1 MNFLR
6 NLLASIIGTVIG
18 LGILFMLFL
27 IFISVSMAGLAEG
40 ESDLVKVKNNSV
52 LELHLNEPLLDYGG
66 QFILK
71 DFNFKSEEFNG
82 LNAILRAIKYAE
94 TDNNIKGISISS
106 TYLTGGTAQV
116 KAVRDALKEFK
127 ESGKFVYAYGDY
139 YMQKDYY
146 LASVA
151 DSVYLNPVGEIDFR
165 GLSSEVL
172 FYKDL
177 QEQTGVKL
185 EVIRHGKY
193 KSAVEPFISDEMS
206 DENRQ
211 QISELLFSMWSSVL
225 KDISDSRNIPVAQ
238 LDTIADTL
246 GGRTPKLAAI
256 NNLVDKIAYFDEYE
270 SLLKNAIGIEDDE
283 EINYVEIY
291 NYAEHAKKR
300 VKSIGKDKIAV
311 IYAEGEIQYA
321 KGNHNIIGQVVMM
334 EALREARDDEDV
346 KAIVLRVNSPGGSA
360 LASDIIWREVE
371 MVKKVKPVV
380 VSMGSVAASGG
391 YYIAAGAER
400 IFAEPSTITGSIG
413 VFGIVPNISEL
424 ADKWGINAEQ
434 VNTNKNSTLYT
445 PFEPVTE
452 EFKDFAQQS
461 IEDVYQTFIQKV
473 SDGRNLTIEKVDSI
487 AQGRVWSGE
496 QAKQLGLVD
505 EIGGLEDAVAYAAE
519 LGETSE
525 YEMQDYPVF
534 ENSLEE
540 IFGSFAGIKMS
551 QTKEEIIKAEIGEE
565 AYKMFKD
572 IKSFSKLKGT
582 QARMPF
588 EMNIK

>member
-18 LGILFMLFL
+18 LGILFMIFL
-27 IFISVSMAGLAEG
+27 IVISVSMAGLAEG
-40 ESDLVKVKNNSV
+40 ESELVVVKSNSV
-52 LELHLNEPLLDYGG
+52 LELHLNEPLRDYGG

-82 LNAILRAIKYAE
+82 LNAILRAIEYAG
-94 TDNNIKGISISS
+94 TDDKIKGISIAS

-116 KAVRDALKEFK
+116 KAVRDALMEFK

-151 DSVYLNPVGEIDFR
+151 DSVFINPVGEIDFR

-172 FYKDL
+172 FFKDL
-177 QEQTGVKL
+177 QEQTGVKM

-193 KSAVEPFISDEMS
+193 KSAVEPFLSDEMS
-206 DENRQ
+206 DENRE
-211 QISELLFSMWSSVL
+211 QITELLVSMWSSVL
-225 KDISDSRNIPVAQ
+225 KDISESRNISVSE
-238 LDTIADTL
+238 LDTIADNL
-246 GGRTPKLAAI
+246 GARTPKLAAL
-256 NNLVDKIAYFDEYE
+256 NKLVDKVGYFDEYE
-270 SLLKNAIGIEDDE
+270 SLLKNAIGIANDE

-291 NYAEHAKKR
+291 DYAEHAKKR
-300 VKSIGKDKIAV
+300 IKTIGKDKIAV
-311 IYAEGEIQYA
+311 IYAEGEIQYG
-321 KGNHNIIGQVVMM
+321 KGNHEIIGQGVMM
-334 EALREARDDEDV
+334 EALREAKDDEDV

-371 MVKKVKPVV
+371 MTKKVKPVV
-380 VSMGSVAASGG
+380 VSMGNVAASGG

-424 ADKWGINAEQ
+424 AGKWGINAEQ
-434 VNTNKNSTLYT
+434 VNTNKNSTLYSA
-445 PFEPVTE
+445 FEPVTE

-473 SDGRNLTIEKVDSI
+473 SDGRNLPVEKVDSI

-505 EIGGLEDAVAYAAE
+505 EIGGLEEAVAYAAE

-540 IFGSFAGIKMS
+540 IFGSFTGIRMS
-551 QTKEEIIKAEIGEE
+551 QTKEEIIKEEIGEE

-572 IKSFSKLKGT
+572 IKSFSKLKGV

>member
-1 MNFLR
+1 
-6 NLLASIIGTVIG
+6 
-18 LGILFMLFL
+18 
-27 IFISVSMAGLAEG
+27 
-40 ESDLVKVKNNSV
+40 D
-52 LELHLNEPLLDYGG
+52 
-66 QFILK
+66 
-71 DFNFKSEEFNG
+71 
-82 LNAILRAIKYAE
+82 
-94 TDNNIKGISISS
+94 
-106 TYLTGGTAQV
+106 
-116 KAVRDALKEFK
+116 
-127 ESGKFVYAYGDY
+127 
-139 YMQKDYY
+139 
-146 LASVA
+146 
-151 DSVYLNPVGEIDFR
+151 
-165 GLSSEVL
+165 
-172 FYKDL
+172 
-177 QEQTGVKL
+177 
-185 EVIRHGKY
+185 
-193 KSAVEPFISDEMS
+193 
-206 DENRQ
+206 
-211 QISELLFSMWSSVL
+211 ISE
-225 KDISDSRNIPVAQ
+225 SRNIPVSE
-238 LDTIADTL
+238 LDTIADNL
-246 GGRTPKLAAI
+246 GARTPKLAAS
-256 NNLVDKIAYFDEYE
+256 NKLVDKVGYFDEYE
-270 SLLKNAIGIEDDE
+270 ALLKNAIGIADDE

-291 NYAEHAKKR
+291 DYAEHAKKR
-300 VKSIGKDKIAV
+300 IKTIGKDKIAV
-311 IYAEGEIQYA
+311 VYAEGEIQYG
-321 KGNHNIIGQVVMM
+321 KGNHETIGQGVMM